1 MPESFKGTWKLIAY
15 GAGMAGWSVLMN
27 MVGVMLIYF
36 YIPPANS
43 GMDLLIPQKSV
54 FGFLTV
60 FALILASGRLF
71 DAISDPLIAWFSDR
85 FSSRWGRRIPFIFI
99 SVIPAGIFCV
109 LLFYP
114 NHNFQTSLNY
124 VWLFLM
130 QLGFY
135 FFLTVYIV
143 PYNALMPELA
153 KTEDEKLTMSV
164 VLSFTFVMGL
174 IIASQIPLLAS
185 LFGRLLNISDVQT
198 QFRFAIISIVLIG
211 CILMFIP
218 VFVVN
223 EKRYCDPVTTRVNIF
238 ESVKTAFSNRQFLI
252 FMIADSSFFITLAII
267 SSGIL
272 YYVKVLLGLPE
283 EKATLF
289 LAIMILLSLVFY
301 PVVVKLVN
309 KMGKKRLIII
319 SFVIFA
325 FLFFSV
331 IFMGK
336 INIHPEVFL
345 YSVAV
350 LAAFPVAVLGILPY
364 TIIAEIT
371 DQVSKEKGYRIEG
384 MFFAVRTFGDKVG
397 QTIGVMSFAI
407 FTLLGKDPGNDFGI
421 RISAF
426 LGMTICL
433 IAASTFFKYK
443 E

>member
-1 MPESFKGTWKLIAY
+1 MPESFRGTWKLIGY

-36 YIPPANS
+36 YIPPSNS
-43 GMDLLIPQKSV
+43 GMNLLIPQKSV

-60 FALILASGRLF
+60 FSLILASGRLF

-85 FSSRWGRRIPFIFI
+85 FSSRWGRRIPFIFV

-114 NHNFQTSLNY
+114 NHNFESSLNY
-124 VWLFLM
+124 IWLFFM

-164 VLSFTFVMGL
+164 VLSFTFVSGMV
-174 IIASQIPLLAS
+174 IASQIPLLAG
-185 LFGRLLNISDVQT
+185 LFGKILDISDVQT
-198 QFRFAIISIVLIG
+198 QFRIAIMSVVFIG

-218 VFVVN
+218 VFVVD
-223 EKRYCDPVTTRVNIF
+223 EKRYCNPVLTKVNIF
-238 ESVKTAFSNRQFLI
+238 KSVKTAFSNRQFLI

-289 LAIMILLSLVFY
+289 LAIMIVLSLFFY
-301 PVVVKLVN
+301 PVVVKLVK

-319 SFVIFA
+319 SFVLFA
-325 FLFFSV
+325 FLFFCV

-433 IAASTFFKYK
+433 MAASTFFKYK